1 MLLTD
6 VRLEEVFGMNY
17 LNEYRKKLCT
27 AEEAV
32 KVIKNGDW
40 VDYGTNN
47 SYPVALDAAL
57 AKRKEEL
64 HGVRVQG
71 NLMRGPI
78 QVVECDPD
86 MDHFIYNTWHCTAYE
101 RRLCDKGRAFFT
113 PMVFR
118 NLDWYYRSFLNV
130 DVAMITVAPM
140 DENGNFNLSGV
151 VGVTRTIV
159 DVAKYLIVE
168 VNPEMPRVSGDAAIL
183 PLSKVD
189 AVVEGPALPLWE
201 MTTPPASAIERQIAS
216 HILPHICDGATVQLG
231 IGGVPNA
238 IGELISES
246 DLKDLGMHTELASDG
261 YLALHR
267 AGKLTNRCKSLHPGI
282 GILGL
287 AGGSRAFYD
296 WIDNN
301 PEVVGYPLSY
311 VNDISVIAQH
321 DNMISINGCLAADLY
336 GQVCSE
342 SVGIRQ
348 ISGTGG
354 QLDFVNG
361 ATAAKGGLSFL
372 CMSSS
377 YTDKDGVRHSRIM
390 PQFHGD
396 IVTTPRSEVFYVVT
410 EYGAVNL
417 AGRSSWERA
426 EGLIS
431 IAHPDFR
438 EELIRAAEKQKIWL
452 PHNKR

>member
-1 MLLTD
+1 MSIFD
-6 VRLEEVFGMNY
+6 
-17 LNEYRKKLCT
+17 EYRAKLRT

-47 SYPVALDAAL
+47 SFPVALDAAL
-57 AKRKEEL
+57 AARRDEL
-64 HGVRVQG
+64 RAVRIQG
-71 NLMRGPI
+71 NLLRGPLA
-78 QVVECDPD
+78 VVECDPEAE
-86 MDHFIYNTWHCTAYE
+86 HFLYNTWHCSAYE
-101 RRLCDKGRAFFT
+101 RRLCDRGRAFFT

-118 NLDWYYRSFLNV
+118 NLDWYYKSFLKV

-140 DENGNFNLSGV
+140 DDEGNFNLSGM
-151 VGVTRTIV
+151 VGVTRTIA
-159 DVAKYLIVE
+159 DCAKYLIVE
-168 VNPEMPRVSGDAAIL
+168 VNPAMPRICGEATKL
-183 PLSKVD
+183 PLSAVD

-201 MTTPPASAIERQIAS
+201 MPTPPASELEKQIAS
-216 HILPHICDGATVQLG
+216 HVFPYIRDGATVQLG

-238 IGELISES
+238 IGELIADS

-261 YLALHR
+261 YLAMHR
-267 AGKLTNRCKSLHPGI
+267 AGKLTNRCKTLLPGV
-282 GILGL
+282 GVLGL
-287 AGGSRAFYD
+287 AVGSRAFYD
-296 WIDNN
+296 WLDNN
-301 PEVVGYPLSY
+301 P
-311 VNDISVIAQH
+311 
-321 DNMISINGCLAADLY
+321 SINGCLSADLY
-336 GQVCSE
+336 GQVCAE
-342 SVGIRQ
+342 SVGTRQ

-372 CMSSS
+372 CMCSS
-377 YTDKDGVRHSRIM
+377 YTDKEGVRHSRIL
-390 PQFHGD
+390 PQFGGD
-396 IVTTPRSEVFYVVT
+396 IVTTPRSEVFFIAT

-426 EGLIS
+426 EALIS

-438 EELIRAAEKQKIWL
+438 EELIRAAERQKIWL